1 MTIEIC
7 VEDLA
12 QSLAAERAGAHRLE
26 LCADLHNGGT
36 TPSFGMIRTVSTRCS
51 IPVFVMIRPRG
62 GNFAYTESEMAV
74 MLADI
79 SAAAAAGAR
88 GVVFGALHPDGS
100 FHVEHNV
107 ELLRIARLHQLQVTF
122 HRAIDVCRDP
132 LAVLELLAEL
142 GFDNVLTSG
151 GKPKA
156 EECLEIIASM
166 VRISAGRIKVMAG
179 SGVNP
184 ENAERIKNTRVHAL
198 HFTARKPQPRTTVL
212 DMGMQ
217 WLPDEEKVEK
227 VINTLRTYE

>member
-36 TPSFGMIRTVSTRCS
+36 TPSFGMIRTVSSKCN

-62 GNFAYTESEMAV
+62 GNFAYTENEMAI
-74 MLADI
+74 MMADI

-88 GVVFGALHPDGS
+88 GVVFGALHPDSS
-100 FHVEHNV
+100 FHVEHNM

-122 HRAIDVCRDP
+122 HRAIDECRDP

-142 GFDNVLTSG
+142 GFDHVLTSG
-151 GKPKA
+151 GKPRA
-156 EECLEIIASM
+156 EDGLETIADM
-166 VRISAGRIKVMAG
+166 VRIAAGRIQIMAG

-184 ENAERIKNTRVHAL
+184 QNALQIKNTGVQAL
-198 HFTARKPQPRTTVL
+198 HFTARIPQPKTTAL
-212 DMGMQ
+212 DMGTQ
-217 WLPDEEKVEK
+217 WLPDEEKIEQVLNL
-227 VINTLRTYE
+227 VD